1 MKLWQKTY
9 LSAILTCT
17 LILYICMFIVSA
29 PPVAMTLETGM
40 RSAKTEERAISNAL
54 EQAVTR
60 VAPARRTIVATQF
73 LSAYEGSGLQFRFS
87 LGEETLYS
95 TISMELAKADGTAGF
110 IREGEQLYLFI
121 CDRIPS
127 GYGFLYLKNAEQTQA
142 VLNRQLLTA
151 TLTGTGVALFM
162 AVILYILL
170 YRVNLPVSRLAHE
183 MRTPL
188 TVMRGYA
195 ETIRDTRLTDEQ
207 RHMAASYIAD
217 ESRRLSEISSRLL
230 TMHNKEEIT
239 DDFAPVDLKELFTH
253 LQKTYPEVSYEIGWG
268 TLIGDRAMLSSL
280 LSNLIENAAKASD
293 PGSLVE
299 LRSEKNRITVTDH
312 GRGLT
317 DEELAYL
324 NSPPR
329 LRRIHA
335 QGGIGIPLCHQIAKA
350 HGAQLRFTRME
361 DGGTQAEITF
371 YNLVTG

>member
-9 LSAILTCT
+9 LLAALTCV

-29 PPVAMTLETGM
+29 PPVVMTLESGM

-87 LGEETLYS
+87 LGKETLYS
-95 TISMELAKADGTAGF
+95 TVSMELAKAEGTAGF
-110 IREGEQLYLFI
+110 IREGEQLYFFI

-127 GYGFLYLKNAEQTQA
+127 GYGFLYLKNAEQMQA
-142 VLNRQLLTA
+142 LLNRQLLTA
-151 TLTGTGVALFM
+151 TLTGTAVALFM
-162 AVILYILL
+162 AIVLYILL

-230 TMHNKEEIT
+230 TMHNKEEIG
-239 DDFAPVDLKELFTH
+239 DDFAPVDLEELFTH

-280 LSNLIENAAKASD
+280 LSNLIENAARASD
-293 PGSLVE
+293 PGSPIE
-299 LRSEKNRITVTDH
+299 LRSERNRITVTDH

-317 DEELAYL
+317 DGELAYL
-324 NSPPR
+324 NAPPR
-329 LRRIHA
+329 FRRMHI
-335 QGGIGIPLCHQIAKA
+335 QGGIGIPLCHQIAKV
-350 HGAQLRFTRME
+350 HGAQLSFSRTG

-371 YNLVTG
+371 YNPVTG